1 MKKFFT
7 LITMTLISLVA
18 MANDYTDKLTVT
30 VNGVSSEQMAT
41 ITVEKEENGLYT
53 FSLKNF
59 CLESTDDDGNA
70 TRIGVGNIVLSD
82 REGSTADGVT
92 TITFDGNITIA
103 EGDDPEIGFWMG
115 PMIGE
120 VPIAMEARFN
130 DEQLYCEIHIDL
142 MATLEQ
148 MVEVTF
154 GTEPEK
160 AGVVKTY
167 TDQLVVTVNGVSSE
181 QEATI
186 NLKQASDGLYTFSL
200 KNFCLESKDDD
211 GNVSRI
217 GVGNIVLPNLQ
228 GTAADGVNTIKFDG
242 NITIA
247 EGDDPNVAFWMGPM
261 IGEVP
266 IVMEARFNDE
276 KLYCEIHIDLMATL
290 EQMVEVTFGTDF
302 NLGVELKKAET
313 TAPAAFYTLGGQRIS
328 TPQRGQVVIER
339 KSNGQ
344 TVKHVVNK

>member
-1 MKKFFT
+1 MKKIFT
-7 LITMTLISLVA
+7 LITMTLISLTA
-18 MANDYTDKLTVT
+18 MANDYTDKLMVT

-59 CLESTDDDGNA
+59 CLESKDDDGNA

-82 REGSTADGVT
+82 REGTTADGVT
-92 TITFDGNITIA
+92 IITFDGNITIA
-103 EGDDPEIGFWMG
+103 EGDDPEIG
-115 PMIGE
+115 
-120 VPIAMEARFN
+120 
-130 DEQLYCEIHIDL
+130 
-142 MATLEQ
+142 
-148 MVEVTF
+148 
-154 GTEPEK
+154 
-160 AGVVKTY
+160 
-167 TDQLVVTVNGVSSE
+167 
-181 QEATI
+181 
-186 NLKQASDGLYTFSL
+186 
-200 KNFCLESKDDD
+200 
-211 GNVSRI
+211 
-217 GVGNIVLPNLQ
+217 
-228 GTAADGVNTIKFDG
+228 
-242 NITIA
+242 
-247 EGDDPNVAFWMGPM
+247 FWMGPM

>member
-1 MKKFFT
+1 MKKIFT
-7 LITMTLISLVA
+7 LITMTLISLTA

-82 REGSTADGVT
+82 REGTTADGVT

-103 EGDDPEIGFWMG
+103 EGDDPNVAFWMG

-154 GTEPEK
+154 GT
-160 AGVVKTY
+160 
-167 TDQLVVTVNGVSSE
+167 
-181 QEATI
+181 
-186 NLKQASDGLYTFSL
+186 
-200 KNFCLESKDDD
+200 
-211 GNVSRI
+211 
-217 GVGNIVLPNLQ
+217 
-228 GTAADGVNTIKFDG
+228 
-242 NITIA
+242 
-247 EGDDPNVAFWMGPM
+247 
-261 IGEVP
+261 
-266 IVMEARFNDE
+266 
-276 KLYCEIHIDLMATL
+276 
-290 EQMVEVTFGTDF
+290 DF

-313 TAPAAFYTLGGQRIS
+313 TAPAAFFTLGGQRIS

-344 TVKHVVNK
+344 TVKRVANK